1 VCVHLV
7 GFQPAGLTPWQA
19 KQLVEPVGMCAAG
32 LAVAVVPLW
41 QLAQLVAA
49 LNVLWSTL
57 APDQPLVLWH
67 ASQLVTPLCTGV
79 LGLPTALMKAPV
91 WQLAQLPVTVKLACT
106 RPLAHELKLPL
117 WQASQLAAAIAPT
130 DA

>member
-1 VCVHLV
+1 
-7 GFQPAGLTPWQA
+7 
-19 KQLVEPVGMCAAG
+19 MCDAG

-49 LNVLWSTL
+49 VNVLWSTL
-57 APDQPLVLWH
+57 APAQPLVLWQL
-67 ASQLVTPLCTGV
+67 SQLVTPLCTAV
-79 LGLPTALMKAPV
+79 LGLPTALRKPPV
-91 WQLAQLPVTVKLACT
+91 WQLAQLPVTAKLACT
-106 RPLAHELKLPL
+106 RPLAQELKLPL